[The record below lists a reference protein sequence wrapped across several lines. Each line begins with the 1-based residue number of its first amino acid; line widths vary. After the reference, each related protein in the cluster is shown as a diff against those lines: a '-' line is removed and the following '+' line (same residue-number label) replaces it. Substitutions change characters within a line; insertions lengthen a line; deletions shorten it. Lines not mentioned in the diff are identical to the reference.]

1 MATTKKAGPEKKAA
15 ISYWSK
21 DKMTCPVCNKAFEH
35 EIMRSGNGRMIA
47 GGLTEELHRIFEP
60 SAKFGRVYPL
70 IYEIGCC
77 PNCYTAFFWNDFKE
91 KINPDDADKL
101 FMNAE
106 RRKKNC
112 EEIFPY
118 FNLRHERTLFDGT
131 AMYYLA
137 LMTYDDMGAY
147 AIPTMKKAILSLRLA
162 WLCDEINQRCDGHN
176 YDIIAQMF
184 YRKALFFYQQAVINE
199 TNKLEKSSTLANMG
213 PDMDKNYGWDG
224 VIYLCGLLEYKYGQ
238 QEDIQ
243 LRLKKLSESKT
254 AIARIFGLGKSSK
267 NKPGPLLEHARN
279 LYDNLSKLVS
289 DEDF

>member
-1 MATTKKAGPEKKAA
+1 MAVAKKEDKKLS

-21 DKMTCPVCNKAFEH
+21 EQMNCPICKKKFDR

-47 GGLTEELHRIFEP
+47 GPLTPELHRQFEP

-77 PNCYTAFFWNDFKE
+77 PHCYSAFFWNDFKE
-91 KINPDDADKL
+91 KFSNDLADRL
-101 FMNAE
+101 YESAME
-106 RRKKNC
+106 RKEKCNV
-112 EEIFPY
+112 IFPY
-118 FNLRHERTLFDGT
+118 FNLKKERTLFDGA

-137 LMTYDDMGAY
+137 LMSYDVCPPDF
-147 AIPTMKKAILSLRLA
+147 IPTLKKAMICLRLA
-162 WLCDEINQRCDGHN
+162 WLCNDINLQCHGYN
-176 YDIIAQMF
+176 YDTVSQMF
-184 YRKALFFYQQAVINE
+184 YRKALFFYQQAIINE
-199 TNKLEKSSTLANMG
+199 TNRTEKSSTLANMG

-243 LRLKKLSESKT
+243 LRLKKLHESKV

-267 NKPGPLLEHARN
+267 SKPGPLLEHARE
-279 LYDNLSKLVS
+279 LYDNISKLVAD
-289 DEDF
+289 DEF